1 MELVTPGI
9 GLIFWQTVVFLV
21 VFAVLAMFVWK
32 PITEALRA
40 REGFISDSLRAAELA
55 KEEVSQLKA
64 DNEYLL
70 QEARFEREKI
80 LKEANA
86 AATKLK
92 EESKAET
99 AKITEKMIEDA
110 RKSIES
116 EKQKALKDVR
126 DLVASLSL
134 DIAEK
139 VIRKDLSKDTAQKKL
154 IVEFVKD
161 IKVN

>member
-1 MELVTPGI
+1 VELVTPGI

-40 REGFISDSLRAAELA
+40 REGFINDSLKAAELA
-55 KEEVSQLKA
+55 KEEMNQLKA

-86 AATKLK
+86 VANQLK
-92 EESKAET
+92 EEAKAET
-99 AKITEKMIEDA
+99 AKITERMVEDA
-110 RKSIES
+110 RKSIQS
-116 EKQKALKDVR
+116 EKQNALKDVR

-139 VIRKDLSKDTAQKKL
+139 VIRKDLSKDTAQKAL
-154 IVEFVKD
+154 IEEFVKD

>member
-40 REGFISDSLRAAELA
+40 REGFINDSLRAAELA
-55 KEEVSQLKA
+55 KEEMNQLKA

-86 AATKLK
+86 AANQLK
-92 EESKAET
+92 EEAKAET

-110 RKSIES
+110 RKSIQS
-116 EKQKALKDVR
+116 EKQNALKDVR

-139 VIRKDLSKDTAQKKL
+139 VIRKDLSKDAAQKAL
-154 IVEFVKD
+154 IEEFVKD

>member
-40 REGFISDSLRAAELA
+40 REGFINDSLRAAELA
-55 KEEVSQLKA
+55 KEEMKQLKA

-80 LKEANA
+80 LKEATGA
-86 AATKLK
+86 ANQLK
-92 EESKAET
+92 EEAKAET
-99 AKITEKMIEDA
+99 AKITEKMIDDA
-110 RKSIES
+110 KQSIES
-116 EKQKALKDVR
+116 EKQNALKDVR
-126 DLVASLSL
+126 NLVASLSL

-139 VIRKDLSKDTAQKKL
+139 VIRQDLSKDNAQKKL
-154 IVEFVKD
+154 IEEFVKD

>member
-1 MELVTPGI
+1 MELVTPGL
-9 GLIFWQTVVFLV
+9 GLRFWQTVVFLV
-21 VFAVLAMFVWK
+21 VFAILAMFVWK
-32 PITEALRA
+32 PITEALRT
-40 REGFISDSLRAAELA
+40 REGFISDSLKAAELA
-55 KEEVSQLKA
+55 KEEMNQLKA

-86 AATKLK
+86 VANQIK
-92 EESKAET
+92 EEAKVET
-99 AKITEKMIEDA
+99 AKITEKMIDDA

-116 EKQKALKDVR
+116 EKQSALKDVKN
-126 DLVASLSL
+126 LVAELSL

-139 VIRKDLSKDTAQKKL
+139 VIRQDLAKDDAQKEL
-154 IVEFVKD
+154 IREFVKD

>member
-40 REGFISDSLRAAELA
+40 REGFINDSLRAAELA
-55 KEEVSQLKA
+55 KEEMNQLKA

-80 LKEANA
+80 LKEANTA
-86 AATKLK
+86 ANQLK
-92 EESKAET
+92 EDAKAET
-99 AKITEKMIEDA
+99 AKITEKMVNDA
-110 RKSIES
+110 KQSIES
-116 EKQKALKDVR
+116 EKQNALKDVR
-126 DLVASLSL
+126 NLVASLSL

-139 VIRKDLSKDTAQKKL
+139 VIRQDLSKDTAQKKL
-154 IVEFVKD
+154 IEDFVKD

>member
-40 REGFISDSLRAAELA
+40 REGFINDSLRAAELA
-55 KEEVSQLKA
+55 KEEMKQLKA

-80 LKEANA
+80 LKEATGA
-86 AATKLK
+86 ANQLK
-92 EESKAET
+92 EEAKAET
-99 AKITEKMIEDA
+99 ARITEKMIDDA
-110 RKSIES
+110 KQSIES
-116 EKQKALKDVR
+116 EKQNALKDVR
-126 DLVASLSL
+126 NLVASLSL

-139 VIRKDLSKDTAQKKL
+139 VIRQDLSKDNAQKKL
-154 IVEFVKD
+154 IEEFVKD

>member
-1 MELVTPGI
+1 MELVTPEI

-40 REGFISDSLRAAELA
+40 REGFINDSLRAAELA
-55 KEEVSQLKA
+55 KEEMKQLKA

-80 LKEANA
+80 LKEATGA
-86 AATKLK
+86 ANQLK
-92 EESKAET
+92 EEAKAET
-99 AKITEKMIEDA
+99 AKITEKMIDDA
-110 RKSIES
+110 KQSIES
-116 EKQKALKDVR
+116 EKQNALKDVR
-126 DLVASLSL
+126 NLVASLSL

-139 VIRKDLSKDTAQKKL
+139 VIRQDLSKDNAQKKL
-154 IVEFVKD
+154 IEEFVKD

>member
-55 KEEVSQLKA
+55 KEEMSQLKA

>member
-21 VFAVLAMFVWK
+21 VFVILAMFVWK

-40 REGFISDSLRAAELA
+40 REGFINDSLKAAELA
-55 KEEVSQLKA
+55 KEEMNQLKA

-80 LKEANA
+80 LKEANNVA
-86 AATKLK
+86 NQIK
-92 EESKAET
+92 EDAKAET

-110 RKSIES
+110 KKSIES
-116 EKQKALKDVR
+116 EKQNALKDVKN
-126 DLVASLSL
+126 LVAELSL

-139 VIRKDLSKDTAQKKL
+139 VIRQDLSKDSAQKKL
-154 IVEFVKD
+154 IQEFAKD

>member
-40 REGFISDSLRAAELA
+40 REGFINDSLRAAELA
-55 KEEVSQLKA
+55 KEEMNQLKA

-80 LKEANA
+80 LKEATTA
-86 AATKLK
+86 ANQLK
-92 EESKAET
+92 EEAKAET
-99 AKITEKMIEDA
+99 AKITEKMVNDA
-110 RKSIES
+110 KQSIES
-116 EKQKALKDVR
+116 EKQNALKDVR
-126 DLVASLSL
+126 NLVASLSL

-139 VIRKDLSKDTAQKKL
+139 VIRQDLSKDTAQKKL
-154 IVEFVKD
+154 IEEFVKD

>member
-1 MELVTPGI
+1 VELVTPGI

-21 VFAVLAMFVWK
+21 VFAILAMFVWK
-32 PITEALRA
+32 PITEALRT
-40 REGFISDSLRAAELA
+40 REGFISDSLKAAELA
-55 KEEVSQLKA
+55 KEEMNQLKA

-86 AATKLK
+86 VANQIK
-92 EESKAET
+92 EDAKVET
-99 AKITEKMIEDA
+99 AKITEKMIDDA

-116 EKQKALKDVR
+116 EKQNALKDVKN
-126 DLVASLSL
+126 LVAELSL
-134 DIAEK
+134 NIAEK
-139 VIRKDLSKDTAQKKL
+139 VIRQDLAKDNAQKEL
-154 IVEFVKD
+154 IQEFVKD

>member
-40 REGFISDSLRAAELA
+40 REGFINDSLRAAELA
-55 KEEVSQLKA
+55 KEEMNQLKA

-86 AATKLK
+86 AANQLK
-92 EESKAET
+92 EEAKAET
-99 AKITEKMIEDA
+99 AKITEKMVEDA
-110 RKSIES
+110 RKSIQS
-116 EKQKALKDVR
+116 EKQNALKDVR

-139 VIRKDLSKDTAQKKL
+139 VIRKDLSKDAAQKAL
-154 IVEFVKD
+154 IEEFVKD